1 MSTLENINPQI
12 LQKIQSL
19 RLMDDDFMTVVF
31 AEDSRATEFLLRI
44 ILHRDDLKV
53 IRSMTQKEKRNLF
66 GRSVKLDIL
75 AEDEN
80 KKLYN
85 IEIQRSDKGADARR
99 VRYNIAM
106 LDSHT
111 LKKNDDYSKLPELYI
126 IFITENDY
134 LGLGKPIYEVSK
146 QFIVK
151 EKYNHLYLP
160 FEDGCNIMYVNGA
173 YRGNDAIGKL
183 MHDFSIANAD
193 EMFYE
198 EIAKRVRFHKQEE
211 QGVRTMCR
219 IIEEYGEEKKAEG
232 KLEGKLEGILE
243 GKLKSQKETA
253 KKLLEDGRYTIKEIA
268 KLLNIPEKEIS

>member
-1 MSTLENINPQI
+1 
-12 LQKIQSL
+12 
-19 RLMDDDFMTVVF
+19 
-31 AEDSRATEFLLRI
+31 
-44 ILHRDDLKV
+44 
-53 IRSMTQKEKRNLF
+53 
-66 GRSVKLDIL
+66 
-75 AEDEN
+75 
-80 KKLYN
+80 
-85 IEIQRSDKGADARR
+85 
-99 VRYNIAM
+99 M

-111 LKKNDDYSKLPELYI
+111 LKKNDDYSKLSELYI

-232 KLEGKLEGILE
+232 ILE